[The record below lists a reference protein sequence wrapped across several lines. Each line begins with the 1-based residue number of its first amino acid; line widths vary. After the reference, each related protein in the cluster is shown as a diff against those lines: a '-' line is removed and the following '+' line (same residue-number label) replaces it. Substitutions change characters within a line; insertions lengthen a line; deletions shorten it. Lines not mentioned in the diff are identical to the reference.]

1 MSSSSSSGLPA
12 NYGESQVY
20 INQQDWYGYQPNV
33 AFSLVS
39 TVAFGIL
46 GVILS
51 VQTVRSRQ
59 WFTGILALGAFM
71 EFAGYLTRYLVTQG
85 SSNGIFIL
93 SYVLILVTPNGLAL
107 VNYAAVGRLLLTLP
121 SKPRGKTWLRIPII
135 TDAYGVFRANRIATF
150 FFLSDVIAF
159 FIQASSAA
167 FLTSSNP
174 STVNTGLTVIKIGL
188 AWALAFVAL
197 FFFVT
202 IYVYVSP
209 MYEIKKH
216 PDVAMIKAMYVSLFA
231 TISLLLIRLIY
242 RMVEFVDGN
251 RGYIATHEAFFGVFD
266 TGLVFICC
274 VLYSLWHYGY
284 YLNHIHF
291 PAGVAHSSKG
301 AAPSSSA
308 EVEMDRVVQVAP
320 ADEGQEG
327 DVQEIPPSSHVVVV
341 HGSEE

>member
-1 MSSSSSSGLPA
+1 MSSSSSTGLSPDS
-12 NYGESQVY
+12 GESQVY
-20 INQQDWYGYQPNV
+20 LNQQQWYGYQPNV
-33 AFSLVS
+33 DFAIIS
-39 TVAFGIL
+39 TIAFGIL
-46 GVILS
+46 GVVLS
-51 VQTVRSRQ
+51 IQTVRSRQ
-59 WFTGILALGAFM
+59 WFTGILALGAFA

-121 SKPRGKTWLRIPII
+121 SKPKGKTWLRIPII
-135 TDAYGVFRANRIATF
+135 TDSYGVFRAGRIATF

-167 FLTSSNP
+167 FLTSSNE
-174 STVNTGLTVIKIGL
+174 STVNTGLTIIEIGL

-209 MYEIKKH
+209 MYEIKSH
-216 PDVAMIKAMYVSLFA
+216 PDVQMIRKMYISLFV

-274 VLYSLWHYGY
+274 VVYSVWHYGF
-284 YLNHIHF
+284 YLNNIHY
-291 PAGVAHSSKG
+291 PAAVAHANKG
-301 AAPSSSA
+301 VPSSPV

-320 ADEGQEG
+320 AEEGQEN
-327 DVQEIPPSSHVVVV
+327 DVQEMPPSHVVVV
-341 HGSEE
+341 HGSDE